1 MTACE
6 QKSARPGCK
15 RLKHKTSPNK
25 ACTYRVIVHESCIT
39 GMRRALSTSRYNV
52 VGFVPRIHFHE
63 QFIFRQATVSAATYL
78 STQQSDYESVQ
89 RMIVN
94 QSQMIRSNELIIFI
108 VKVETYL
115 RPIHFPNSRDVVHFV
130 DIIFVRKPFLFQ
142 WIIASMT
149 GIFSSAFILH
159 DGVLLFTTSHNC
171 PRVGY

>member
-1 MTACE
+1 
-6 QKSARPGCK
+6 
-15 RLKHKTSPNK
+15 
-25 ACTYRVIVHESCIT
+25 
-39 GMRRALSTSRYNV
+39 
-52 VGFVPRIHFHE
+52 
-63 QFIFRQATVSAATYL
+63 
-78 STQQSDYESVQ
+78 
-89 RMIVN
+89 MIVN